1 MLINCDRESWI
12 GHWAWGI
19 VDESLI
25 FNDECFMAA
34 YEPLIFN
41 DEPLI
46 FNDEPLNSTLLPQC
60 PMPNAQC
67 PFKILRIINLIDK
80 T

>member
-1 MLINCDRESWI
+1 MDWALGI
-12 GHWAWGI
+12 GHGAWGI

-25 FNDECFMAA
+25 FNNECFMAA
-34 YEPLIFN
+34 Y
-41 DEPLI
+41 EPLI

-60 PMPNAQC
+60 PMPYA